1 MANLFILLTTLIL
14 SSASFAAGDANRND
28 LVKKADS
35 FRFISTDVSFQVE
48 INDIKGTTT
57 QKTRYKVFSK
67 GSTMSRVETVFPE
80 RQAGRKLLMKGDDLW
95 LFTPDVKRPTRV
107 SMQQRLTGEVSNG
120 DIARTNF
127 ADDYNGQLQGEEKID
142 GKDLYHLVLKKKRDE
157 VTYSAIDLWI
167 FKKDHMPFKA
177 VFKTNGGKDLKVA
190 FYREPKKMLDRIL
203 ITQIEIQN
211 SLNKE
216 QKSILTFSGYKNEKL
231 DESIFNKETLNN

>member
-1 MANLFILLTTLIL
+1 MTNLILFITTIIL
-14 SSASFAAGDANRND
+14 SSFSIAAGNSNRND
-28 LVKKADS
+28 LVKKSDAY
-35 FRFISTDVSFQVE
+35 RFISTDVSFQVE
-48 INDIKGTTT
+48 INDIKGSTS

-67 GSTMSRVETVFPE
+67 GSTMSRVETIFPE

-127 ADDYNGQLQGEEKID
+127 ADDYNGELKGEEKID
-142 GKDLYHLVLKKKRDE
+142 GKDFLHLILKKKRDE

-167 FKKDHMPFKA
+167 NKKDHMPFKA
-177 VFKTNGGKDLKVA
+177 VFKTDGGKDLKVA
-190 FYREPKKMLDRIL
+190 FYKEPKKMLDRIL

-216 QKSILTFSGYKNEKL
+216 QRSVLTFSGYKKEKL